1 MNAQPKFEFKRTR
14 YKRDTELINHC
25 YVFAF
30 FFIWLHMFLNLLN
43 ILVKVLFKTDIFLK
57 KFVIARSF
65 YIQMNSF

>member
-1 MNAQPKFEFKRTR
+1 MNAQPKFAFKRTR

-30 FFIWLHMFLNLLN
+30 FYLITYVLNLLN
-43 ILVKVLFKTDIFLK
+43 ILVKVLFKTDIF
-57 KFVIARSF
+57 FVIARSF

>member
-1 MNAQPKFEFKRTR
+1 MNVQPKFEFKRTR
-14 YKRDTELINHC
+14 YERYGAHKNHC

-43 ILVKVLFKTDIFLK
+43 ILVKVLFKTDIF
-57 KFVIARSF
+57 FVIARSF